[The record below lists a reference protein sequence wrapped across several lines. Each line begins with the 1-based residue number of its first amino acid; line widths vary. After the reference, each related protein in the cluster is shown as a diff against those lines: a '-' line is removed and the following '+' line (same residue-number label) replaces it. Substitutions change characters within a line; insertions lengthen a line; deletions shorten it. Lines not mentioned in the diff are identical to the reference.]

1 MDDSQGELMQY
12 LGRIFLSIAVL
23 HSPAFAQAKPTKTI
37 SPISLKKINQELQ
50 KAPLMASHLRQDFIR
65 NLDKHPSLAY
75 ATGHSFYDTAV
86 ELVDDECHKINRK
99 FQYDSKKYYS
109 LTSVGNTKVLQDPIW
124 FFSTLGDA
132 VDVPSYDSCTFEHPC
147 RQLTQDIV
155 EVIYSNEVASPL
167 FWFASGTY
175 DFPSSTR
182 KNNLFSQ
189 VIDLHNRSYIQ
200 GRTEDFLY
208 AAYDEERP
216 LIKGSIKWL
225 DFFGH
230 QITADGGVTNI
241 RMETKDNLIEIINS
255 RVNTNL
261 YARGE
266 LLIENSDLSVVGSRD
281 ESSFNVNA
289 KNAIVSNSKF
299 TLESK
304 YGINIY
310 SSGDFPLGYDY
321 IQNSILKAQGSYV
334 DNYLG
339 NDLDAFF
346 VNLDLS
352 IVGQGEDSGI
362 VAINLDNSN
371 LQLSSSRIKAE
382 YRGESS
388 SYDSKS
394 VVAIVSRDSTLNL
407 EESTLDIKGGD
418 AQGLAI
424 FSYAGNRQFIAKLI
438 GTKINV
444 DSDRDAFMM
453 INDNYTLPSQIIFQG
468 VQSSLAVSSPLRADL
483 FYLVS
488 SSTLE
493 VENNSEPP
501 SQCFVNGALQLCD
514 QANQGKA
521 RFVVPLMREGYRA
534 ALIKL
539 DSN

>member
-1 MDDSQGELMQY
+1 MQY

-23 HSPAFAQAKPTKTI
+23 HSPAFAQAKPTKPI

-50 KAPLMASHLRQDFIR
+50 KAPLMASHLRQGFIR
-65 NLDKHPSLAY
+65 NLNKHPSLAY

-86 ELVDDECHKINRK
+86 ELVDDEGHKINRK
-99 FQYDSKKYYS
+99 FQYDSKKHYS
-109 LTSVGNTKVLQDPIW
+109 LISVGKTKVLQDSIW

-155 EVIYSNEVASPL
+155 EVVYSNQVASPL

-175 DFPSSTR
+175 DLPSSTR

-241 RMETKDNLIEIINS
+241 RMETKDNLIEVINS

-261 YARGE
+261 YARGG
-266 LLIENSDLSVVGSRD
+266 LLIENSDLSIVGSRD

-304 YGINIY
+304 YGVNIY
-310 SSGDFPLGYDY
+310 SSGDFLFGYDF

-334 DNYLG
+334 DNYFG

-371 LQLSSSRIKAE
+371 LQLFSSRIKAE

-388 SYDSKS
+388 SYGSKS
-394 VVAIVSRDSTLNL
+394 VVAIVSRDSTFNL
-407 EESTLDIKGGD
+407 EEANLDIKARD
-418 AQGLAI
+418 AQGGAI
-424 FSYAGNRQFIAKLI
+424 FSYVSNRQFIAKLT

-444 DSDRDAFMM
+444 DSDRYAFIM

-483 FYLVS
+483 FYLIIG

-501 SQCFVNGALQLCD
+501 SQCFVNGEFQLCD
-514 QANQGKA
+514 QVNKGKA
-521 RFVVPLMREGYRA
+521 RFGVPLMSEGYRA

-539 DSN
+539 DK